1 MVRLVIYLLCILLI
15 ASGLGWL
22 ADNPGTVHI
31 EWLGRVADPTVFT
44 VAMILLVAA
53 ATAIF
58 LWSIARAIYNSPATL
73 GDRIVRRRN
82 KRGLEALS
90 SGMIA
95 VGAGDR
101 TLATRYALQAR
112 KSLPHEPLTHL
123 LRAQAAQLS
132 GDRTTT
138 RRIYEAM
145 LASPETEQLGLR
157 GLFLEAE
164 REGETEAAAQFA
176 DRALKSNP
184 RLGWAPEA
192 LFDKQCAQKD
202 WAAALETLSHAKRNG
217 HLDKAGIDRK
227 RAVLLAAQ
235 AQDAEENETDKALTL
250 ALEAHNLAP
259 DLVAAA
265 AVAGRILAARGSTG
279 KAAKVLQKTWVKSPH
294 PDIAA
299 AYAYARVGDSTRD
312 RLDRIRQLAALN
324 PQSIESPIAVATTA
338 IEARLFGEA
347 RKALEPLLA
356 NRLTQRVATLMAG
369 IEAGDS
375 GDKGKVREWLA
386 RAANAARDPVWFADG
401 VISDHWEPVSP
412 VDGRLDAFQWRVPV
426 ETRDQ
431 TSADLVAS
439 RIEELLAIG
448 GPGADSSEPAQRPTA
463 TDIIDAEA
471 VAVAPLRNSRPEPS
485 TGSAGG
491 PAGQLRSEPRAT
503 VVQST
508 PPAPSAASA
517 KVILPPQPNGKADP
531 KIFVTPR
538 APDDPGLDDAET
550 DAAGSYKKLP
560 FRAVK

>member
-1 MVRLVIYLLCILLI
+1 MVRLVIYLLSIMLI

-44 VAMILLVAA
+44 VTIILLAA
-53 ATAIF
+53 ITTAIF
-58 LWSIARAIYNSPATL
+58 LWSIARAIWNSPAAL

-101 TLATRYALQAR
+101 ALATRYALQAR
-112 KSLPHEPLTHL
+112 KALPHEPMTHL

-176 DRALKSNP
+176 NRALKSNP
-184 RLGWAPEA
+184 KLGWAPEA
-192 LFDKQCAQKD
+192 LFEKQCAQKD
-202 WAAALETLSHAKRNG
+202 WAAALETLNNAKRNG
-217 HLDKAGIDRK
+217 HLDKVGIDRK
-227 RAVLLAAQ
+227 RSVLLTAQ
-235 AQDAEENETDKALTL
+235 AQIAEENETDKALAL

-259 DLVAAA
+259 DLVPAA

-279 KAAKVLQKTWVKSPH
+279 KAARVLQKTWVKSPH

-338 IEARLFGEA
+338 IEARLFSEA

-369 IEAGDS
+369 IEAGET

-386 RAANAARDPVWFADG
+386 RAAHAARDPVWFADG
-401 VISDHWEPVSP
+401 VISNHWEPVSP

-448 GPGADSSEPAQRPTA
+448 SPAAGAAENVYRPAA
-463 TDIIDAEA
+463 TDLIDAEA
-471 VAVAPLRNSRPEPS
+471 VTVATHRTLLPEPTVAS
-485 TGSAGG
+485 SNPPRG
-491 PAGQLRSEPRAT
+491 EPKA
-503 VVQST
+503 VSVQNST
-508 PPAPSAASA
+508 PAPGGNTA
-517 KVILPPQPNGKADP
+517 KPVQQLQPNGKGDV
-531 KIFVTPR
+531 KIYVTPR
-538 APDDPGLDDAET
+538 APDDPGLDDPDGGTEKPYT
-550 DAAGSYKKLP
+550 KRS
-560 FRAVK
+560 FQAVK